1 VTRSSGKLSDED
13 RIIWTKVAR
22 TAKPLKGK
30 PPLPADE
37 PEAGGSGVME
47 TLLAEASAGPP
58 EVGPKRPERRA
69 ARHGPHPFDQLT
81 RYKLAKG
88 RLQIDARVDL
98 HGMTQSEAHGLLLS
112 FLHRAH
118 ASGLRHVLV
127 ITGKGA
133 SFGSEGVLKRAVP
146 VWLSTPP
153 FRTLVGSH
161 DAAARQHGGAG
172 AIYIRLRRRDQPRQ
186 P

>member
-1 VTRSSGKLSDED
+1 MTRAGGKLSDED

-22 TAKPLKGK
+22 TAQPLKGK

-37 PEAGGSGVME
+37 PQADTSGSLE
-47 TLLAEASAGPP
+47 TLLAEAPALPP
-58 EVGPKRPERRA
+58 EAAPKRPERKLKP
-69 ARHGPHPFDQLT
+69 GPHPFDQQT
-81 RYKLAKG
+81 RDKLAKG

-98 HGMTQSEAHGLLLS
+98 HGMTQGEAHGLLLS

-118 ASGLRHVLV
+118 AGGLRYVLV

-146 VWLSTPP
+146 AWLSTPP
-153 FRTLVGSH
+153 FRPLVGSH
-161 DAAARQHGGAG
+161 DDAARQHGGAG
-172 AIYIRLRRRDQPRQ
+172 AIYIRLRRRNEARHT
-186 P
+186 

>member
-1 VTRSSGKLSDED
+1 MTKPGLGKLSDED

-22 TAKPLKGK
+22 TTRPLKGK

-37 PEAGGSGVME
+37 PQAADRAALE
-47 TLLAEASAGPP
+47 TLLDEKAPPVAAPQPKPP
-58 EVGPKRPERRA
+58 ERKPRPGQ
-69 ARHGPHPFDQLT
+69 HHFDPQT
-81 RYKLAKG
+81 RDKLAKG

-98 HGMTQSEAHGLLLS
+98 HGMTQGEAHGLLLS
-112 FLHRAH
+112 FLHRAY
-118 ASGLRHVLV
+118 AGGLRYVLV

-146 VWLSTPP
+146 AWLATPP
-153 FRTLVGSH
+153 FHGLVGSH
-161 DAAARQHGGAG
+161 DSAARQHGGAG
-172 AIYIRLRRRDQPRQ
+172 AIYVRLRRHNEQRP

>member
-1 VTRSSGKLSDED
+1 MTRASGKLSDED

-22 TAKPLKGK
+22 TARPLKGK

-37 PEAGGSGVME
+37 PQGSGSNAMDKLLADADPV
-47 TLLAEASAGPP
+47 TLLEI
-58 EVGPKRPERRA
+58 EPKRPERKAKPGR
-69 ARHGPHPFDQLT
+69 HPFDQQT
-81 RYKLAKG
+81 RDKLAKG

-98 HGMTQSEAHGLLLS
+98 HGMTQGEAHGLLLS

-118 ASGLRHVLV
+118 ASGLRYVLV

-146 VWLSTPP
+146 AWLSTPP
-153 FRTLVGSH
+153 FRSMVGSH

-172 AIYIRLRRRDQPRQ
+172 AIYVRLRRHNEPRQ

>member
-1 VTRSSGKLSDED
+1 MTRASGKLSDED

-22 TAKPLKGK
+22 TAQPLKGK

-37 PEAGGSGVME
+37 LQAGSSAAME
-47 TLLAEASAGPP
+47 TLLADAPAAPREI
-58 EVGPKRPERRA
+58 EPKRPERK
-69 ARHGPHPFDQLT
+69 ARPGPHPFDQQT
-81 RYKLAKG
+81 RDKLSKG

-98 HGMTQSEAHGLLLS
+98 HGMTQGEAHGLLLS
-112 FLHRAH
+112 FLYRAH
-118 ASGLRHVLV
+118 ASGLRYVLV

-146 VWLSTPP
+146 TWLSTPP
-153 FRTLVGSH
+153 FRTLVGGH

-172 AIYIRLRRRDQPRQ
+172 AIYIRLRRRNEPRQ